1 MATKREYNI
10 IYGQRHDGHLEFTKL
25 VNEQLK
31 NPNTQ
36 LVGGV
41 FVNDFNFYQAI
52 VTETEEIVEK
62 EED

>member
-10 IYGQRHDGHLEFTKL
+10 IYSSRQDGLGFTNL

-31 NPNTQ
+31 NPNTH

-41 FVNDFNFYQAI
+41 FVTDFDFFQTI
-52 VTETEEIVEK
+52 VTETEEIIEK
-62 EED
+62 EQD